1 MKGRMSLDTFASR
14 LSLYDIISMLI
25 PGGILLFVLGKYFPC
40 LSLCGFS
47 DLEND
52 SNIAI
57 VLFILCPLA
66 YLVGITN
73 HFLSNIIWGAYRN
86 NVYLISSC
94 FNNVKEQLIH
104 TPNLN
109 QLVKGLQMQVN
120 KPNILC
126 SLSQYGF
133 LLCMIIVI
141 FCALLNKIFS
151 LHYLFYTSIV
161 LTTIIGIIWLAF
173 TNCDCLQHN
182 KGNKNIIGKYYQA
195 YYYVQQ
201 NANCK
206 DIPIMEGQVA
216 FMQAMAIP
224 LALLAAMPGLCAAN
238 TANCY
243 INLLLFL
250 VYVGIYPLVF
260 IRLKKIH
267 SRVWEDYEFLKQI
280 DIENLTPKT
289 K

>member
-1 MKGRMSLDTFASR
+1 MKGRMSLDIFASR

-25 PGGILLFVLGKYFPC
+25 PGSILLFVLGKYFPC

-47 DLEND
+47 DLGND

-66 YLVGITN
+66 YLVGIAN
-73 HFLSNIIWGAYRN
+73 HFLSNIIWDAYRN

-94 FNNVKEQLIH
+94 FNDVKEQLIH
-104 TPNLN
+104 TPNLDN
-109 QLVKGLQMQVN
+109 LIKGQQMPVN
-120 KPNILC
+120 KSNVWYKFTH
-126 SLSQYGF
+126 YGF
-133 LLCMIIVI
+133 LLCIAIVI
-141 FCALLNKIFS
+141 LCAIISNIIYS

-173 TNCDCLQHN
+173 TNWDCLQHN

-224 LALLAAMPGLCAAN
+224 LALLAAMPGLYPAN

-280 DIENLTPKT
+280 DIENHNT
-289 K
+289 KN